1 LYTWQIT
8 DLTEATRVLAQL
20 YERHLAA
27 SPNDAY
33 LKEHGAP
40 AFLNNTVQTFRFYES
55 YLPASGRILDWGCR
69 HAPDACLIR
78 LRLGDAVDIDGC
90 DVTHADQHPIFYEF
104 VGLRYERLTHPVV
117 LPYLDDY
124 FDAVVGSGVIEH
136 VPFDYESLKEL
147 HRVLKPGGRLIFTFV
162 PNTYSVDEW
171 WRRYRKRQAHLR
183 RYTKSQVRDLL
194 LHTGFRPLVLGF
206 QDRIDLLPLDGGS
219 YRVSG
224 AVIRLVRPVL
234 RTFFLERLTSAL
246 CAVAE
251 KVLII

>member
-1 LYTWQIT
+1 
-8 DLTEATRVLAQL
+8 
-20 YERHLAA
+20 
-27 SPNDAY
+27 
-33 LKEHGAP
+33 
-40 AFLNNTVQTFRFYES
+40 VQTFRFYES

-90 DVTHADQHPIFYEF
+90 DVASEDQYQLFYES
-104 VGLRYERLTHPVV
+104 VCLRYERLTHPVG

-147 HRVLKPGGRLIFTFV
+147 HRVLKPGGRLILTYI

-171 WRRYRKRQAHLR
+171 WRRFRKRPAHLR

-206 QDRIDLLPLDGGS
+206 QDRIDLLPLDGGN

-234 RTFFLERLTSAL
+234 RMFFLERLTSAL
-246 CAVAE
+246 CTVAE
-251 KVLII
+251 KFLIL